1 MRRARLATRK
11 KRAFSALLVAVFAA
25 GCGGVGPSV
34 ADRPNTLV
42 TMGFGLPDEHATARV
57 AVFKSHRPEVDL
69 RINEGVF
76 DEQQFL
82 SSVAAG
88 DPPDLV
94 YADRRKLGGYAARG
108 AVQDLG
114 PCLAQ
119 RHVDL
124 ADYRQAAVRQVTYEG
139 TVYGVPDF
147 FTVRVLIL
155 NNPVLRA
162 NGVDPARVST
172 TDWNALAEVAA
183 KLSRV
188 ENGRVGRIGFDPRV
202 PEFVAMWAKANAVD
216 LVGDEPHLDDPR
228 VVEAVRYTTDLV
240 REQGGWAAFKAFRD
254 TFDSFGANNE
264 LVTGQVAAMAMDS
277 WYVNTL
283 AANSPA
289 VDVTIAPLTDRRGDP
304 LTEAGGQAWAIP
316 KGSRH
321 PELACEFIATMTAAD
336 TWVTAAKARRDA
348 LAKKGK
354 PYSGTFTANRAAD
367 ERIFAEAYDPRGIR
381 VLEQGVQVLRSLQ
394 DKAFALPPSPA
405 ASDLVRSW
413 EAAVTRV
420 LLGQQQ
426 PEESMAQAQR
436 EAGRALTRVGG
447 R

>member
-1 MRRARLATRK
+1 MIRWPVVP
-11 KRAFSALLVAVFAA
+11 LLVLLVA
-25 GCGGVGPSV
+25 GCGGLGPSA
-34 ADRPNTLV
+34 ADRPNALV
-42 TMGFGLPDEHATARV
+42 TTGFGLPDEHATARV
-57 AVFKSHRPEVDL
+57 DVFRSRHPEVDL
-69 RINEGVF
+69 RINEGAF

-114 PCLAQ
+114 PCLR
-119 RHVDL
+119 RHGVDL
-124 ADYRQAAVRQVTYEG
+124 KQYREAAVRQVTYEN

-147 FTVRVLIL
+147 FTVKVLIL
-155 NNPVLRA
+155 NNPVLRQA
-162 NGVDPARVST
+162 GVDPAALST
-172 TDWNALAEVAA
+172 TDWDALAGLTA
-183 KLSRV
+183 KLARV
-188 ENGRVGRIGFDPRV
+188 RDGRIQRIGFDPRM
-202 PEFVAMWAKANAVD
+202 PEFVALWAKANGAD
-216 LVGDEPHLDDPR
+216 LVRDQPHLDDPR
-228 VVEAVRYTTDLV
+228 VVEAVRYTADLV
-240 REQGGWAAFKAFRD
+240 RAQGGWAAFKAFRD

-264 LVTGQVAAMAMDS
+264 FVTGQVAAMAMDS

-283 AANSPA
+283 AANSPD
-289 VDVTIAPLTDRRGDP
+289 VDVTVAPFTDRQGAT

-316 KGSRH
+316 KGARH
-321 PELACEFIATMTAAD
+321 PETACEFITTMTATD

-367 ERIFAEAYDPRGIR
+367 EKIFSEVYDPRGIR
-381 VLEQGVQVLRSLQ
+381 VLEQGVQVLRAVQ

-413 EAAVTRV
+413 ESAVTRA
-420 LLGQQQ
+420 LLGGQS
-426 PEESMAQAQR
+426 PDEAMAQAQR
-436 EAGRALTRVGG
+436 EADRAIARVGG

>member
-1 MRRARLATRK
+1 MTRWPIT
-11 KRAFSALLVAVFAA
+11 LLVVLLVA
-25 GCGGVGPSV
+25 GCGGLGPSA
-34 ADRPNTLV
+34 ADQPNTLV

-57 AVFKSHRPEVDL
+57 AVFKQRRPDVDL

-114 PCLAQ
+114 PCLRSRQ
-119 RHVDL
+119 VDL
-124 ADYRQAAVRQVTYEG
+124 GQYREAAVRQVTYRG

-155 NNPVLRA
+155 NNPVLREA
-162 NGVDPARVST
+162 GVDPAALLAG
-172 TDWNALAEVAA
+172 DWKALAEAA
-183 KLSRV
+183 AALARV
-188 ENGRVGRIGFDPRV
+188 QDGRVQRIGFDPRM
-202 PEFVAMWAKANAVD
+202 PEFVALWAKANGAD
-216 LVGDEPHLDDPR
+216 LLGDEPHLDDPR
-228 VVEAVRYTTDLV
+228 VVEAVRFAADLV
-240 REQGGWAAFKAFRD
+240 RAQGGWASFKAFRD

-264 LVTGQVAAMAMDS
+264 FVSGQLAAMVMDS

-283 AANSPA
+283 AANSPD
-289 VDVTIAPLTDRRGDP
+289 VDVTVAPFTDRRGDP
-304 LTEAGGQAWAIP
+304 LTEAGGQAWAVP
-316 KGSRH
+316 KGARH

-336 TWVTAAKARRDA
+336 TWVTAAEARRDA

-367 ERIFAEAYDPRGIR
+367 ERIFNEVFDPRGIR
-381 VLEQGVQVLRSLQ
+381 VLQQGVEVVRSVQ
-394 DKAFALPPSPA
+394 DEAFALPPNPA

-413 EAAVTRV
+413 ESAVTRV
-420 LLGQQQ
+420 LFGRQT

-436 EAGRALTRVGG
+436 EADRAIVRVGG

>member
-1 MRRARLATRK
+1 MRRAPL
-11 KRAFSALLVAVFAA
+11 ALLVVAFVA
-25 GCGGVGPSV
+25 GCGGLGPSA
-34 ADRPNTLV
+34 ADQPNTLV

-57 AVFKSHRPEVDL
+57 AVFEDRRPEVDL

-82 SSVAAG
+82 ASVAAG

-119 RHVDL
+119 RQVDL
-124 ADYRQAAVRQVTYEG
+124 ADYRAAAVRQVTYEG

-147 FTVRVLIL
+147 FVVRVLIL
-155 NNPVLRA
+155 NNPVLRE
-162 NGVDPARVST
+162 NGIDPAQVST
-172 TDWNALAEVAA
+172 TDWNALAEVTA
-183 KLSRV
+183 KLARAQD
-188 ENGRVGRIGFDPRV
+188 GRVQRVGFDPRV
-202 PEFVAMWAKANAVD
+202 PEFVAMWAKANGAD

-240 REQGGWAAFKAFRD
+240 RQQGGWAAFKAFRD

-264 LVTGQVAAMAMDS
+264 FVSGQVAAMAMDS

-283 AANSPA
+283 AANSPD
-289 VDVTIAPLTDRRGDP
+289 VDVTITPLTDRRGDP

-316 KGSRH
+316 KGARH

-354 PYSGTFTANRAAD
+354 PYSGTFTGNRAAD
-367 ERIFAEAYDPRGIR
+367 EKIFSEVFDPRGIR
-381 VLEQGVQVLRSLQ
+381 VLEQGVRVVQSVQ

-420 LLGQQQ
+420 LFGQQS

-436 EAGRALTRVGG
+436 EADRALARVGG

>member
-1 MRRARLATRK
+1 MIRWPVALLP
-11 KRAFSALLVAVFAA
+11 ALLVA
-25 GCGGVGPSV
+25 GCGGLGPSA
-34 ADRPNTLV
+34 ADQPNTLV

-57 AVFKSHRPEVDL
+57 EVFRRQHPEVDL

-82 SSVAAG
+82 SAVAAD

-114 PCLAQ
+114 PCLRQ
-119 RHVDL
+119 HRVDL
-124 ADYRQAAVRQVTYEG
+124 EQFREAAVRQVTYER

-147 FTVRVLIL
+147 FSVRVLIL
-155 NNPVLRA
+155 NNPVLRDA
-162 NGVDPARVST
+162 GVDPATLST
-172 TDWNALAEVAA
+172 TDWQALAATTA
-183 KLSRV
+183 TLTRAGD
-188 ENGRVGRIGFDPRV
+188 GRVQRIGFDPRV
-202 PEFVAMWAKANAVD
+202 PEFVALWAKANGAD

-228 VVEAVRYTTDLV
+228 VVEAVRYTTGLV
-240 REQGGWAAFKAFRD
+240 RAQGGWASFKAFRD

-264 LVTGQVAAMAMDS
+264 FVTGQVAAMAMDS
-277 WYVNTL
+277 WYVNTI
-283 AANSPA
+283 AANSPNA
-289 VDVTIAPLTDRRGDP
+289 DVTIAPFTDRQGNP

-316 KGSRH
+316 AGARH

-367 ERIFAEAYDPRGIR
+367 DRIFSEVYDPRGIR
-381 VLEQGVQVLRSLQ
+381 VLEQGVRVLQSVQ
-394 DKAFALPPSPA
+394 DRAFALPPNPA

-413 EAAVTRV
+413 ESAVTRV
-420 LLGQQQ
+420 LLGQQTA
-426 PEESMAQAQR
+426 EESMAQAQR
-436 EAGRALTRVGG
+436 EANRAIIRAGG

>member
-1 MRRARLATRK
+1 MTRWPLLPVV
-11 KRAFSALLVAVFAA
+11 LLVA
-25 GCGGVGPSV
+25 GCGGLGPSA
-34 ADRPNTLV
+34 ADRPNTLT

-57 AVFKSHRPEVDL
+57 AVFREKRPEVDL

-114 PCLAQ
+114 SCLE
-119 RHVDL
+119 RHDVDL
-124 ADYRQAAVRQVTYEG
+124 AGYREAAVRQVTYDG

-155 NNPVLRA
+155 NNPVLRE
-162 NGVDPARVST
+162 NGVDPATMST
-172 TDWNALAEVAA
+172 TDWTALAEVSA
-183 KLSRV
+183 KLARAQD
-188 ENGRVGRIGFDPRV
+188 GRVQRIGFDPRV
-202 PEFVAMWAKANAVD
+202 PEFVAMWAKANGAD
-216 LVGDEPHLDDPR
+216 LLGDEPHLDDPR

-240 REQGGWAAFKAFRD
+240 RAQGGWAAFKAFRD
-254 TFDSFGANNE
+254 TFDSFGAKNE
-264 LVTGQVAAMAMDS
+264 LVSGQVAAMAMDS

-283 AANSPA
+283 AANSPD
-289 VDVTIAPLTDRRGDP
+289 VDVTVAPLTDRQGRP

-316 KGSRH
+316 KGARH
-321 PELACEFIATMTAAD
+321 PELACELIATMTAAD

-367 ERIFAEAYDPRGIR
+367 ERIFAEVYDPRGIR
-381 VLEQGVQVLRSLQ
+381 VLEQGVQVLQSVQ

-413 EAAVTRV
+413 EAAVSRV
-420 LLGQQQ
+420 LFGQQTPQ
-426 PEESMAQAQR
+426 ESMAQAQR
-436 EAGRALTRVGG
+436 EADRALTRVGG

>member
-1 MRRARLATRK
+1 MRRAPL
-11 KRAFSALLVAVFAA
+11 ALLVVAFVA
-25 GCGGVGPSV
+25 GCGGLGPSA
-34 ADRPNTLV
+34 ADQPNTLV

-57 AVFKSHRPEVDL
+57 AVFKNRRPEVDL

-82 SSVAAG
+82 ASVAAG

-119 RHVDL
+119 RKVDL
-124 ADYRQAAVRQVTYEG
+124 ADYRAAAVRQVTYEG

-147 FTVRVLIL
+147 FVVRVLIL
-155 NNPVLRA
+155 NNPVLRE
-162 NGVDPARVST
+162 NGIDPAQVST
-172 TDWNALAEVAA
+172 TDWNALAEVTA
-183 KLSRV
+183 KLARARD
-188 ENGRVGRIGFDPRV
+188 GRVQRIGFDPRV
-202 PEFVAMWAKANAVD
+202 PEFVAMWAKANGAD

-240 REQGGWAAFKAFRD
+240 RQQGGWASFKAFRD

-264 LVTGQVAAMAMDS
+264 FVSGQVAAMAMDS

-283 AANSPA
+283 AANSPD
-289 VDVTIAPLTDRRGDP
+289 VDVTITPLTDRRGDP

-316 KGSRH
+316 KGARH

-348 LAKKGK
+348 QAKKGK
-354 PYSGTFTANRAAD
+354 PYSGTFTGNRAAD
-367 ERIFAEAYDPRGIR
+367 EKIFGEVFDPRGIR
-381 VLEQGVQVLRSLQ
+381 VLDQGVRVVQSVQ

-420 LLGQQQ
+420 LLGQQT

-436 EAGRALTRVGG
+436 EADRALARVGG

>member
-1 MRRARLATRK
+1 MTRLPVALLAT
-11 KRAFSALLVAVFAA
+11 LLVA
-25 GCGGVGPSV
+25 GCGGLGPST
-34 ADRPNTLV
+34 ADQPDTLV

-57 AVFKSHRPEVDL
+57 QVFKGRHPEVDL

-114 PCLAQ
+114 PCLRRQ
-119 RHVDL
+119 RVDL
-124 ADYRQAAVRQVTYEG
+124 GQFREAAVRQVTFEG
-139 TVYGVPDF
+139 VVYGVPDF

-155 NNPVLRA
+155 NNPVLRDA
-162 NGVDPARVST
+162 GVDPATLST
-172 TDWNALAEVAA
+172 TDWTALAATTARLARADGGKV
-183 KLSRV
+183 R
-188 ENGRVGRIGFDPRV
+188 RIGFDPRV
-202 PEFVAMWAKANAVD
+202 PEFVALWARANGAD
-216 LVGDEPHLDDPR
+216 LIGDEPHLDDPR

-240 REQGGWAAFKAFRD
+240 WAQGGWASFKAFRD
-254 TFDSFGANNE
+254 TFDSFGAANE
-264 LVTGQVAAMAMDS
+264 FVTGQVAAMVMDS

-283 AANSPA
+283 AANSPDA
-289 VDVTIAPLTDRRGDP
+289 DVTVAPFTDRRGNP

-316 KGSRH
+316 AGARH
-321 PELACEFIATMTAAD
+321 PDLACEFIATMTAAD

-367 ERIFAEAYDPRGIR
+367 ERIFGEVYDPRGIR
-381 VLEQGVQVLRSLQ
+381 VLEQGVGVVQSVQ
-394 DKAFALPPSPA
+394 DKAFALPPNPA

-413 EAAVTRV
+413 ESAVSRV
-420 LLGQQQ
+420 LLGQQT

-436 EAGRALTRVGG
+436 EANRAITRVGG

>member
-1 MRRARLATRK
+1 
-11 KRAFSALLVAVFAA
+11 
-25 GCGGVGPSV
+25 
-34 ADRPNTLV
+34 
-42 TMGFGLPDEHATARV
+42 MGFGLPDEHATARV
-57 AVFKSHRPEVDL
+57 AVFKADRPEVDL
-69 RINEGVF
+69 RVNEGVF

-114 PCLAQ
+114 PCLA
-119 RHVDL
+119 RHRVDL
-124 ADYRQAAVRQVTYEG
+124 AGYREAAVRQVTYEG

-155 NNPVLRA
+155 NNPVLRE
-162 NGVDPARVST
+162 NGVDPARLST
-172 TDWNALAEVAA
+172 TDWNALAEVTARLA
-183 KLSRV
+183 RV
-188 ENGRVGRIGFDPRV
+188 QDGRVQRIGFDPRM
-202 PEFVAMWAKANAVD
+202 PEFVAMWAKANGAD
-216 LVGDEPHLDDPR
+216 LLGDEPHLDDPR
-228 VVEAVRYTTDLV
+228 VVEAVRYTAGLV

-254 TFDSFGANNE
+254 TFDSFGAKNE
-264 LVTGQVAAMAMDS
+264 IATGQVAAMAMDS

-283 AANSPA
+283 AANSPD
-289 VDVTIAPLTDRRGDP
+289 VDVTIAPLTDRRGAP

-316 KGSRH
+316 KGARH
-321 PELACEFIATMTAAD
+321 PDLACDFITTMTATD

-348 LAKKGK
+348 LAAKGK

-367 ERIFAEAYDPRGIR
+367 ERIFAEVYDPRGIR
-381 VLEQGVQVLRSLQ
+381 VLEQGVRVLQSVQ

-420 LLGQQQ
+420 LLGQQS

>member
-1 MRRARLATRK
+1 MSRCLV
-11 KRAFSALLVAVFAA
+11 ALLIMAVCA
-25 GCGGVGPSV
+25 GCGGLGPSV

-42 TMGFGLPDEHATARV
+42 TTGFGLPDEHATARV
-57 AVFKSHRPEVDL
+57 GVFRARHPEVDL
-69 RINEGVF
+69 RVNEGVL

-82 SSVAAG
+82 SAVAAG

-114 PCLAQ
+114 PCLRRQ
-119 RHVDL
+119 HVDL
-124 ADYRQAAVRQVTYEG
+124 NTFREAAVRQVTYAG

-147 FTVRVLIL
+147 FSVRVLIL
-155 NNPVLRA
+155 NNPVLREA
-162 NGVDPARVST
+162 GVDPAALST
-172 TDWNALAEVAA
+172 TDWQRLAETTA
-183 KLSRV
+183 KLART
-188 ENGRVGRIGFDPRV
+188 ENGKIARIGFDPRV
-202 PEFVAMWAKANAVD
+202 PEFVALWARANGAD

-240 REQGGWAAFKAFRD
+240 RAQGGWASFKAFRD

-264 LVTGQVAAMAMDS
+264 FVTGQVAAMAMDS
-277 WYVNTL
+277 WYVNTI
-283 AANSPA
+283 AANSPDA
-289 VDVTIAPLTDRRGDP
+289 DVTVVPFTDRQGAP

-316 KGSRH
+316 QGARH
-321 PELACEFIATMTAAD
+321 PDLACEFIATMTAAD
-336 TWVTAAKARRDA
+336 TWATAAKARRDA

-367 ERIFAEAYDPRGIR
+367 EKIFSEVYDPRGIR
-381 VLEQGVQVLRSLQ
+381 VLEQGVRVVQSVQ
-394 DKAFALPPSPA
+394 DKAFALPPNPA

-413 EAAVTRV
+413 ESAVTRV
-420 LLGQQQ
+420 LLGQQR

-436 EAGRALTRVGG
+436 EADRAITRVGG